1 MPRKGFICIQ
11 RNDEHTI
18 TQGVITMKTSAIIFV
33 ILISTPSIVHSY
45 TTQLDTVYLQDK
57 KAWDFYTHFEV
68 IINERRRHNM
78 DVLMDNDPKHRDAFY
93 VIDQLIDDNVN
104 PESII
109 KRILGLGI
117 RRDFLARYKVF
128 FLQQMTGAYYPPG
141 AKKAVGFRTPDNLMY
156 VMDKKT
162 GMLKFMKCW
171 NFELQYDDT
180 PEDIVMNRQTV
191 GKDVFDILQMNIK
204 EFARYG
210 YRRK

>member
-1 MPRKGFICIQ
+1 
-11 RNDEHTI
+11 
-18 TQGVITMKTSAIIFV
+18 MKSIAIIFA
-33 ILISTPSIVHSY
+33 ILITTPSSAYSY
-45 TTQLDTVYLQDK
+45 NTQLDTVYLEGK
-57 KAWDFYTHFEV
+57 KAWDFFTHFEV

-93 VIDQLIDDNVN
+93 VIDQMIDDNVN

-141 AKKAVGFRTPDNLMY
+141 AKKAVGFRAPDNLMY

-162 GMLKFMKCW
+162 GMMKYMKCW
-171 NFELQYDDT
+171 NFDLQYDNI
-180 PEDIVMNRQTV
+180 PEDIPMNRQTV